1 MFIRIRRFLP
11 ETKVE
16 GPGNRACIWVQGCS
30 IQCSD
35 CAVPESWPTS
45 GGEKVKVEE
54 LAQKIL
60 NIPNIEGITFSGGE
74 PFDQAKSLASL
85 GCIVQKEGLSVV
97 TFTGYT
103 LENIQNSADPGW
115 QDLLSVT
122 DLLIDGPYIS
132 EGHDPTNLWVGSY
145 NQRYHFLTSRY
156 IHLKYEISDVSN
168 RIEVRIQ
175 EDGSILVNG
184 MTNFSKLEDIF
195 KGII

>member
-30 IQCSD
+30 IQCPN

-45 GGEKVKVEE
+45 GGEEVEVEE
-54 LAQKIL
+54 LAQKIFG
-60 NIPNIEGITFSGGE
+60 IPDIEGITFSGGE
-74 PFDQAKSLASL
+74 PFDQAESLASL
-85 GCIVQKEGLSVV
+85 GHIVQEEGLSVV

-103 LENIQNSADPGW
+103 LENIQNSIDPGW

-122 DLLIDGPYIS
+122 DLLIDGPYVLEES
-132 EGHDPTNLWVGSY
+132 DPNVLWVGSS
-145 NQRYHFLTSRY
+145 NQRYHFITPRY
-156 IHLKYEISDVSN
+156 RHLKYELSNISN

-184 MTNFSKLEDIF
+184 MTNFSELEDIF

>member
-30 IQCSD
+30 IQCPD
-35 CAVPESWPTS
+35 CAVPESWSTS
-45 GGEKVKVEE
+45 GGEKVKVGE

-60 NIPNIEGITFSGGE
+60 NMPNIEGITFSGGE
-74 PFDQAKSLASL
+74 PFDQAESLASL
-85 GCIVQKEGLSVV
+85 GRIVQKEGLSVV

-103 LENIQNSADPGW
+103 LENIQNSVDSRW
-115 QDLLSVT
+115 YDLLSVT

-132 EGHDPTNLWVGSY
+132 EESDPNALWVGSS
-145 NQRYHFLTSRY
+145 NQRYHFLTPRY
-156 IHLKYEISDVSN
+156 RHLKYEISDISN

-184 MTNFSKLEDIF
+184 MANFSKLEDIF

>member
-30 IQCSD
+30 IQCLD
-35 CAVPESWPTS
+35 CVVPESWPTS
-45 GGEKVKVEE
+45 GGKKVKMEE

-60 NIPNIEGITFSGGE
+60 DIPNIEGITFSGGE
-74 PFDQAKSLASL
+74 PFDQAESLASL
-85 GCIVQKEGLSVV
+85 GHIVQEEGLSVV

-132 EGHDPTNLWVGSY
+132 GGSDPTNLWVGSS
-145 NQRYHFLTSRY
+145 NQRYHFLTPRY
-156 IHLKYEISDVSN
+156 LHLKYGISDVSN

-184 MTNFSKLEDIF
+184 MANFSKLEDIF